1 MDGSLSCD
9 KADERQSKVCVIY
22 PKQQMESNTWTTPQ
36 IQDKC
41 RHDIHMLCF
50 KFASS
55 INVCSI
61 CGLCP
66 FSRSL
71 QRRIDDLVYLASRYS
86 SVGASVADY
95 EYDCCE
101 ATATSLAATHLA
113 GFNGELMPFTLCTL
127 PDAETDRLP
136 TSSTCFNKVYLPKP
150 RTAWTSQ
157 SSHGLDIPKLAPR
170 HPKART
176 AWTCFCL

>member
-1 MDGSLSCD
+1 M
-9 KADERQSKVCVIY
+9 
-22 PKQQMESNTWTTPQ
+22 
-36 IQDKC
+36 
-41 RHDIHMLCF
+41 
-50 KFASS
+50 
-55 INVCSI
+55 
-61 CGLCP
+61 
-66 FSRSL
+66 
-71 QRRIDDLVYLASRYS
+71 
-86 SVGASVADY
+86 GASVADY

-157 SSHGLDIPKLAPR
+157 SSLPGIPKLARLGLAMSLVSLAELEQAVEKVAPDMTSSLSKT
-170 HPKART
+170 HGLP
-176 AWTCFCL
+176 

>member
-1 MDGSLSCD
+1 M
-9 KADERQSKVCVIY
+9 
-22 PKQQMESNTWTTPQ
+22 
-36 IQDKC
+36 
-41 RHDIHMLCF
+41 
-50 KFASS
+50 
-55 INVCSI
+55 

-113 GFNGELMPFTLCTL
+113 GFNGELMPFTLCTCAYRTHVHTFHGSL
-127 PDAETDRLP
+127 GLTLCIPDSLSLWEDVPLDCKFRVRFPSHRGVQRRATDA
-136 TSSTCFNKVYLPKP
+136 SWITCQ
-150 RTAWTSQ
+150 AGSQ
-157 SSHGLDIPKLAPR
+157 VFADS
-170 HPKART
+170 
-176 AWTCFCL
+176 C